1 MWLPQRI
8 PYDPSEIK
16 RARITLV
23 GEKATNQSQRH
34 ANAPIRVH
42 VSRVLHELDYRI
54 KASPSL
60 DPGHL
65 LDTSS
70 RTGSL
75 EFSGTLAGRF
85 CVDWSQTPAE
95 QLRCSISTDLQPGDQ
110 GVIQAQTAPT
120 VNLEFESRDTCATTP
135 LTTLCESRS
144 VSLRGVEFAHIKAWI
159 SISRETF
166 IGRSRFVLNIHA
178 RLVEEEGTHVRKP
191 RTRQRRM
198 QNLLPDRIP
207 LPIGLDD
214 KLQRLPYRQQFQN
227 STGNDEQQ

>member
-1 MWLPQRI
+1 MWLPQRL

-23 GEKATNQSQRH
+23 GQKATSQSQRH
-34 ANAPIRVH
+34 ANAPIRVD

-60 DPGHL
+60 DAGQLPN
-65 LDTSS
+65 TTT
-70 RTGSL
+70 RTGSI

-85 CVDWSQTPAE
+85 CVDWSQTFAGN
-95 QLRCSISTDLQPGDQ
+95 LRCSISTDLQPGDQ

-120 VNLEFESRDTCATTP
+120 VNLEFESRDACATTP
-135 LTTLCESRS
+135 LTTLCESKC
-144 VSLRGVEFAHIKAWI
+144 VFLRGVEFAHLKAWI

-166 IGRSRFVLNIHA
+166 IGRSRFVLKIHA
-178 RLVEEEGTHVRKP
+178 RLVEEEGTQTRKP

-198 QNLLPDRIP
+198 KNLLPNRVP
-207 LPIGLDD
+207 SPIGLDD
-214 KLQRLPYRQQFQN
+214 KLHRLPYRQQNQ
-227 STGNDEQQ
+227 TPAGNDEQQ